1 MEEVKSLKV
10 QSTPHQCSSMK
21 TLLVY
26 KPGCPSPALPNACR
40 KYKTRRVTQPL
51 ILFSFI
57 LSRTARE
64 QPLWARCVAPLTFS
78 EPGLQYTGYS
88 QFKASGKTKKEEIW
102 SGLASCIYQSL
113 TEEHPEKHT
122 QFCCCSELCSV
133 LPITLWRSVPHA
145 GGWDRRKTHR
155 KSGEE
160 TGHIWKMSFF
170 PLRSCLSSNLFSQAL
185 DFAYKVFYSRF

>member
-1 MEEVKSLKV
+1 MEEVESLKV
-10 QSTPHQCSSMK
+10 QSTLHQCSSLK

-26 KPGCPSPALPNACR
+26 KPGCPSPALPNGCK
-40 KYKTRRVTQPL
+40 KYKTRRVTQPP

-78 EPGLQYTGYS
+78 EPFLQYIGHS
-88 QFKASGKTKKEEIW
+88 QCKPSGKTKKEVIG

-113 TEEHPEKHT
+113 TEEHKHPEKHS

-145 GGWDRRKTHR
+145 GD
-155 KSGEE
+155 E
-160 TGHIWKMSFF
+160 TGGKLIGSQERKLGTYGRWAFSFEGLF
-170 PLRSCLSSNLFSQAL
+170 VLKLVFSSSGFCI
-185 DFAYKVFYSRF
+185 